1 MEGFLRAYYTNL
13 NPNATEEEILAYL
26 ASQGFE
32 GMGNQPVQGGITTLQ
47 QNPML
52 LPQLG
57 GDGGGAPPPPG
68 GGKGNIGDLFNLFK
82 NSLVGRAI
90 GGIGN
95 LIQGFRDK
103 RAGRLDVTAD
113 MGIMPGRPQGA
124 LITADDYGSGVD
136 GGGRSMDEQSFSDSQ
151 SYGGGGS
158 MDDLGADSF
167 Y

>member
-32 GMGNQPVQGGITTLQ
+32 GMGNQPIEGGITGLQ

-68 GGKGNIGDLFNLFK
+68 GGKGNIGDLFNLF
-82 NSLVGRAI
+82 NNTLIGRTV

-95 LIQGFRDK
+95 LFQNFADK
-103 RAGRLDVTAD
+103 RAGRLDITAD
-113 MGIMPGRPQGA
+113 SGIMPGRPEGGAQGSDA
-124 LITADDYGSGVD
+124 GFENTQSIDDFNADANLGT
-136 GGGRSMDEQSFSDSQ
+136 SDFG
-151 SYGGGGS
+151 YI
-158 MDDLGADSF
+158 
-167 Y
+167 